1 MFEIGSLPARELK
14 KVYGNI
20 HEQEDLGMRA
30 LSERKKQGVI
40 KNIRKKLTAEG
51 FQTGSENPFLEW
63 VSYSGGKDAG
73 PLRDAVGDELFVS
86 ALPVP
91 AVAPFDFVTAS
102 MRVDFDQ
109 IYFEFQLYH
118 IKALAGAVEIDEVGH
133 VYERHATEWYAKR
146 KLRFGD
152 LAEEFSLQWDTAYDA
167 FIRDSL
173 FGNFPVRARKQV
185 VQLIKELRKRVSTWG
200 KCTQCCLN

>member
-1 MFEIGSLPARELK
+1 MG
-14 KVYGNI
+14 
-20 HEQEDLGMRA
+20 A

-40 KNIRKKLTAEG
+40 NNIRKRLAAEG
-51 FQTGSENPFLEW
+51 FETGRSNPFVEW
-63 VSYSGGKDAG
+63 AGSSGKKGAD

-86 ALPVP
+86 SLPVP

-102 MRVDFDQ
+102 VRVDFDQ
-109 IYFEFQLYH
+109 IYFAFRLYH
-118 IKALAGAVEIDEVGH
+118 CTALAGAAEIDEVGH

-152 LAEEFSLQWDTAYDA
+152 LADRFSLQWETAYDDY
-167 FIRDSL
+167 IQDSL
-173 FGNFPVRARKQV
+173 FGNFPLRSRKQV
-185 VQLIKELRKRVSTWG
+185 VSLMKELRDRVSTWG